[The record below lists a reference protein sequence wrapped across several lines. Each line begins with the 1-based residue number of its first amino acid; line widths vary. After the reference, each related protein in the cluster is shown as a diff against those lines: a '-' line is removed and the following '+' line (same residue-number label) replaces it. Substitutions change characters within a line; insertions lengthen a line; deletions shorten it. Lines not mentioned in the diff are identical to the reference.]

1 MAGFFAIGERQ
12 LSACGVLRRR
22 FSVGG
27 NPTRQPLQLEAIGS
41 VMEATEWL
49 TPLV

>member
-1 MAGFFAIGERQ
+1 MGFFAIGERQ
-12 LSACGVLRRR
+12 LLACAVLRQR

-27 NPTRQPLQLEAIGS
+27 NPTRQALQLEAIGA